1 MDTDSLLGRFDRLF
15 PREVMGGL
23 LVALA
28 AENII
33 SALFTATI
41 PPKYA
46 ILAWTVILAISGLFV
61 QHWTA
66 EDTEGNF

>member
-1 MDTDSLLGRFDRLF
+1 MNTDSYLAKLDRVF

-23 LVALA
+23 IVALS

-33 SALFTATI
+33 STLFAATI
-41 PPKYA
+41 PPRYA
-46 ILAWTVILAISGLFV
+46 VIVWTVILAISGLFV